1 MQNNVGEGL
10 ADEASHQPKYWVKT
24 VGRAAEILQVLASGG
39 PGQGLSV
46 TEIGN
51 RCGISKSAAFG
62 ILQTL
67 RHYGLVADEG
77 EGMNRRYRLG
87 MGLARLGE
95 RAQDQVSLR
104 DVARPV
110 LRRLSAECALASR
123 VAVPESG
130 HAVVIDQV
138 DLDTGPRLDL
148 RMGTRE
154 LAHCSGLGKAL
165 LAALP
170 EDEARALI
178 ARAGLPRRTSRT
190 ITDEETL
197 FAHLRDI
204 RAAGYALDDE
214 EDADG
219 IFCIGSV
226 VRDHAGRTVGAI
238 SVTGLKLDLPGWRF
252 QELGRQVR
260 AAAGDI
266 SRELGAQEEKP
277 QAAAGQPV

>member
-1 MQNNVGEGL
+1 MRNNVGETL
-10 ADEASHQPKYWVKT
+10 AEEASHQPKYWVKT
-24 VGRAAEILQVLASGG
+24 VGRAAEILQVLASGA

-46 TEIGN
+46 TEIGQ

-67 RHYGLVADEG
+67 RHYALVADEG

-95 RAQDQVSLR
+95 RAQEQVSLR

-110 LRRLSAECALASR
+110 LRRLSAECGLASR
-123 VAVPESG
+123 VAVLESG

-138 DLDTGPRLDL
+138 DLDSGPRLDL

-154 LAHCSGLGKAL
+154 LPHCSGLGKAL
-165 LAALP
+165 LAAMP
-170 EDEARALI
+170 EDQARALI
-178 ARAGLPRRTSRT
+178 AHAGLPRRTSRT
-190 ITDEETL
+190 ITDVETL
-197 FAHLRDI
+197 FAHLRDV
-204 RAAGYALDDE
+204 RTAGYALDDE

-226 VRDHAGRTVGAI
+226 VRDHAGHTAGAI

-260 AAAGDI
+260 DAATAI
-266 SRELGAQEEKP
+266 SHALGARGETPEP
-277 QAAAGQPV
+277 ADSLS